1 MAQTDTDGDTA
12 SSVEGFDN
20 PYTVRA
26 EDDDDD
32 APLVKQLVNPHDMQS
47 GDVNVPDMKQPAAA
61 DLLDFDSPP
70 PKVP

>member
-32 APLVKQLVNPHDMQS
+32 APLVKQAADTHDMQS
-47 GDVNVPDMKQPAAA
+47 GNLNAPVIKQPAAA